1 MDHCCVVASAE
12 LFADRGVR
20 NTEFLPQDIH
30 NDLPRLHNLLL
41 PRLFVNTLFG
51 DLVVLRDAAHD
62 LIDRDPL
69 MGPHVVLDE
78 RAYIRLGHTLPF
90 ELGFADDHIEYS
102 FEFADVAADTLRDE
116 LDYVVGNREPV
127 LLDLGLDDG
136 DTGFDV
142 GLRYFRDHSGGET
155 SLEAFFEARQ
165 ERRMLI
171 GREDDL
177 FIAVVERIE
186 KVKEL
191 LLRLLGVR
199 DELHVIHD
207 EHVVLT
213 VLVLEAVRATGAHGI
228 DVIDSEALRGHIENL
243 LVRVRFLEMIPYR
256 LNEVRLAAPRRA
268 VNEER
273 VVRKAGTLE
282 DGLRGGA
289 CELVEGADDERFERI
304 AGVQVVAFVD
314 VKGFEVEGGV
324 LGRLHAPGLP
334 LGGGCRPVDHILNGP
349 HRRIQSP
356 EGLQDEF
363 AVLFHEPFL
372 HDLRGNR
379 DLHGASVAPRDVGIA
394 EPRAEARFGGPKLDL
409 YESVLPKFAVAH
421 VLRSLKDIS

>member
-30 NDLPRLHNLLL
+30 NDLPRLYILFL
-41 PRLFVNTLFG
+41 PRLFVDALFG
-51 DLVVLRDAAHD
+51 DLIVLGDTAYD
-62 LIDRDPL
+62 LVDRDPL
-69 MGPHVVLDE
+69 VGPHIVLNE
-78 RAYIRLGHTLPF
+78 CTHIRLGHPFAF
-90 ELGFADDHIEYS
+90 ELGFADDHIEYP
-102 FEFADVAADTLRDE
+102 FEFSDVAADALCDE

-136 DTGFDV
+136 DTGLDV

-155 SLEAFFEARQ
+155 SLEALFEARQ

-177 FIAVVERIE
+177 LIAVVERIE

-207 EHVVLT
+207 EHVVLA

-334 LGGGCRPVDHILNGP
+334 LGGGCRPVDHILDGP
-349 HRRIQSP
+349 HGRVQP
-356 EGLQDEF
+356 AEGLQNEL
-363 AVLFHEPFL
+363 AVLFHEPLL
-372 HDLRGNR
+372 HDLRR
-379 DLHGASVAPRDVGIA
+379 DRYLHGTSVAPRGVGVA
-394 EPRAEARFGGPKLDL
+394 EPRAEARLSGPELDL
-409 YESVLPKFAVAH
+409 YEGGLPEFAVTH
-421 VLRSLKDIS
+421 VFDL